1 METIKQA
8 QILEEIKQREDIL
21 TGGALNSIR
30 LYAKA
35 FNEKDEIISKK
46 IEGNKKIVTLKDG
59 SNITIGEEY
68 RLESY
73 NNIIDKNIMVYCA
86 SFIGKTEDI
95 YNSKKHCEHCTKSCC
110 IKTFKDNEE
119 NKKKAKELLI
129 TTMKKIGFELEEK
142 DIDKII
148 INKEQNMYNI
158 TFNMIKGNKE
168 VIGKANINPN
178 LGKIYAIKLE
188 YNDKIQ

>member
-73 NNIIDKNIMVYCA
+73 NNIIDKNI
-86 SFIGKTEDI
+86 
-95 YNSKKHCEHCTKSCC
+95 KK
-110 IKTFKDNEE
+110 FNDNEE

-178 LGKIYAIKLE
+178 LGKISAIKLE
-188 YNDKIQ
+188 YKDKIQ

>member
-1 METIKQA
+1 M
-8 QILEEIKQREDIL
+8 

-73 NNIIDKNIMVYCA
+73 NNIIDKNI
-86 SFIGKTEDI
+86 
-95 YNSKKHCEHCTKSCC
+95 
-110 IKTFKDNEE
+110 KTFNDNEE

-168 VIGKANINPN
+168 VIGTANINPN
-178 LGKIYAIKLE
+178 LGKISAIKLE
-188 YNDKIQ
+188 YRDKIQ

>member
-1 METIKQA
+1 MTLELIDRTAIPEAGGYKSVSVNFSLRKGSVFLTGGA
-8 QILEEIKQREDIL
+8 DLPGKFATVSDNEILEEIKQKEDIL

-73 NNIIDKNIMVYCA
+73 NNIIDKNI
-86 SFIGKTEDI
+86 
-95 YNSKKHCEHCTKSCC
+95 
-110 IKTFKDNEE
+110 KTFNDNEE

-129 TTMKKIGFELEEK
+129 TTMKK
-142 DIDKII
+142 
-148 INKEQNMYNI
+148 
-158 TFNMIKGNKE
+158 
-168 VIGKANINPN
+168 
-178 LGKIYAIKLE
+178 
-188 YNDKIQ
+188 